1 MEGREFPIITTIKST
16 MIIANMRP
24 TMYRSCRNRLSC
36 RECER
41 SHYMHV
47 TEGKSHERSHDMHMT
62 ERDES

>member
-1 MEGREFPIITTIKST
+1 